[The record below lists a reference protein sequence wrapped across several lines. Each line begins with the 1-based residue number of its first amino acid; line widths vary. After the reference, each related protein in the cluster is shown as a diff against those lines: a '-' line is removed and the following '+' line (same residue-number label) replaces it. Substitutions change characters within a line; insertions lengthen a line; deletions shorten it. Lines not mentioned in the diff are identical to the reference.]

1 MLQTKNLFKMSSTDE
16 IPSVIDLKKLEKN
29 LINNQRTLQFKD
41 EIKVPRVTVQDVG
54 HVLGED
60 YEMITIDRMP
70 LGNNLTST

>member
-16 IPSVIDLKKLEKN
+16 IPSAIDLKKLEKN
-29 LINNQRTLQFKD
+29 LINNRKTLQFKD
-41 EIKVPRVTVQDVG
+41 EIKVPRVMVQDVG
-54 HVLGED
+54 HLLGED

>member
-16 IPSVIDLKKLEKN
+16 IPSAIDLKKLEKN
-29 LINNQRTLQFKD
+29 LINNRRTLQFKD
-41 EIKVPRVTVQDVG
+41 EIKVPRVMVQDVG

-70 LGNNLTST
+70 LGNNLTNS